1 MKKIINF
8 ILFFIMI
15 LILLWMNLKKSEDDK
30 IKNNRNISETVIEEN
45 FKIEK
50 IPENRITEKIIENY
64 NGFKVSS
71 KLIIPKINLETIVL
85 ENYSETALRTSVTKF
100 WGANAN
106 EVGNFCIAGHNFKNR
121 NMFHDLKDLDIDDV
135 FYIEDNKYGKYE
147 YQIYDL
153 YKVYPEDTNCLSQN
167 TNGAREVTL
176 ITCTNDS
183 KKRIIVKAKEI

>member
-15 LILLWMNLKKSEDDK
+15 LILIWINQKKHEDDN
-30 IKNNRNISETVIEEN
+30 IKNNVFYKNIDIGERIIIENNSNKISEKVQ
-45 FKIEK
+45 
-50 IPENRITEKIIENY
+50 ENY

-71 KLIIPKINLETIVL
+71 KLVIPKINLETLVL
-85 ENYSETALRTSVTKF
+85 ENYSETALKTSVTKF
-100 WGANAN
+100 WGVNAN
-106 EVGNFCIAGHNFKNR
+106 EIGNFCIAGHNFKNR
-121 NMFHDLKDLDIDDV
+121 NMFHDLKDLEIDDV
-135 FYIEDNKYGKYE
+135 LYIEDNRNGKYE

-153 YKVYPEDTNCLSQN
+153 YKVSPEDTSCLSQN
-167 TNGAREVTL
+167 TNGLREVTL